1 MTSPGGQ
8 TWPIEILTP
17 DEVRQLIRACSAKAP
32 TGIRNRALISLLYR
46 SGLRIGEALALFPKD
61 VDVKEGTVT
70 VLHGKGD
77 RRRTTGIDPGAL
89 AMVEE
94 WLKARERLGISRRR
108 RIFCTLAGQ
117 PLDDSYIRHLL
128 PRLAAK
134 AAVDKRVHAHGL
146 RHTHASELAKE
157 GLPMNLLQAQL
168 GHASLGNHRPIRAPH
183 RTARARGGD
192 APADVAALMG
202 TPGAAALP
210 LRAPAR
216 ASVD

>member
-94 WLKARERLGISRRR
+94 WFKARERLGISRRR

-117 PLDDSYIRHLL
+117 PPRRFVYPPSSAAPRGQGGRRQTGPCPRPPAHACLRFQGRRADEPPPGPARSRL
-128 PRLAAK
+128 P
-134 AAVDKRVHAHGL
+134 
-146 RHTHASELAKE
+146 
-157 GLPMNLLQAQL
+157 
-168 GHASLGNHRPIRAPH
+168 GNHRPIRAPH

-192 APADVAALMG
+192 APADVAGLMG

-210 LRAPAR
+210 LRAAAR

>member
-157 GLPMNLLQAQL
+157 GVPMNLLQAQL
-168 GHASLGNHRPIRAPH
+168 GHASLATTDRYVRHIAPH
-183 RTARARGGD
+183 ELVEAMRQRTWQA
-192 APADVAALMG
+192 
-202 TPGAAALP
+202 
-210 LRAPAR
+210 
-216 ASVD
+216 